1 MGMRFSPGMDIF
13 GYVIVGKEL
22 SNGANATSYKA
33 QDKDGGYVF
42 LKNYK
47 SPSCRVSWYNDYI
60 AYQNELKRRIEQ
72 SEILTGQTCRFL
84 KFFEYRNS
92 EGVSSYCQTFEFLEG
107 GENLK
112 TLLENSELT
121 WLQRFTFAKLL
132 MTGIRCLHKAGIIH
146 ADLKPDNIYLIPDD
160 DIETKYSFRIID
172 FDRSLLSDRTAPW
185 DGMEGYAGTPR
196 YFSPEH
202 TGKRIPSEASDVF
215 TAGIILCELLSRNGH
230 PFSSDWEEYENQI
243 TSFQCKPFVLRGSSG
258 SSAKDALLEKA
269 IGAAL
274 NPMPEKRPTAAQLHE
289 ILKGK
294 LTALTIPIS
303 GTLILLGPEKQ
314 SIRINVSSEIGRE
327 VLKAN
332 GFGDETRFC
341 ASSQFFLQKED
352 NFWKI
357 IPKAETPNTTLLNGT
372 VLKSSVSL
380 NVGDV
385 ISIGSNKSCKTILP
399 MTVI

>member
-1 MGMRFSPGMDIF
+1 
-13 GYVIVGKEL
+13 
-22 SNGANATSYKA
+22 
-33 QDKDGGYVF
+33 
-42 LKNYK
+42 
-47 SPSCRVSWYNDYI
+47 
-60 AYQNELKRRIEQ
+60 
-72 SEILTGQTCRFL
+72 
-84 KFFEYRNS
+84 
-92 EGVSSYCQTFEFLEG
+92 
-107 GENLK
+107 
-112 TLLENSELT
+112 
-121 WLQRFTFAKLL
+121 

-294 LTALTIPIS
+294 ADRFDNPDIRDSHSAGAGETIHSYQRIFRNRS
-303 GTLILLGPEKQ
+303 G
-314 SIRINVSSEIGRE
+314 
-327 VLKAN
+327 
-332 GFGDETRFC
+332 
-341 ASSQFFLQKED
+341 
-352 NFWKI
+352 
-357 IPKAETPNTTLLNGT
+357 GT
-372 VLKSSVSL
+372 EGERLR
-380 NVGDV
+380 
-385 ISIGSNKSCKTILP
+385 
-399 MTVI
+399 

>member
-1 MGMRFSPGMDIF
+1 
-13 GYVIVGKEL
+13 
-22 SNGANATSYKA
+22 
-33 QDKDGGYVF
+33 
-42 LKNYK
+42 
-47 SPSCRVSWYNDYI
+47 
-60 AYQNELKRRIEQ
+60 
-72 SEILTGQTCRFL
+72 
-84 KFFEYRNS
+84 
-92 EGVSSYCQTFEFLEG
+92 
-107 GENLK
+107 
-112 TLLENSELT
+112 
-121 WLQRFTFAKLL
+121 
-132 MTGIRCLHKAGIIH
+132 
-146 ADLKPDNIYLIPDD
+146 
-160 DIETKYSFRIID
+160 
-172 FDRSLLSDRTAPW
+172 
-185 DGMEGYAGTPR
+185 
-196 YFSPEH
+196 
-202 TGKRIPSEASDVF
+202 
-215 TAGIILCELLSRNGH
+215 
-230 PFSSDWEEYENQI
+230 
-243 TSFQCKPFVLRGSSG
+243 
-258 SSAKDALLEKA
+258 
-269 IGAAL
+269 
-274 NPMPEKRPTAAQLHE
+274 MPEKRPTAAQLHE